1 MMKGLNQVPVIKIS
15 DIGKERGLQ
24 AMCAII
30 KNGNI
35 IDFQDILGLDSED
48 FFRFLQLR
56 DYFIKESQTSE
67 TLNIVLKTM
76 IWHIGRSSLC
86 YTTT

>member
-1 MMKGLNQVPVIKIS
+1 
-15 DIGKERGLQ
+15 
-24 AMCAII
+24 MCAIT

-35 IDFQDILGLDSED
+35 IDFQDVLGLDSED
-48 FFRFLQLR
+48 LFRFLQLR
-56 DYFIKESQTSE
+56 DYFLKESQTSE

-76 IWHIGRSSLC
+76 TWHIGRSSLC